1 MKKYTTE
8 TMVGVFVFMG
18 ILCVGYLT
26 LKLGKFNPFSNGY
39 YEVTARFSSVE
50 GLKPGA
56 AVDMAGVEVGTVNQI
71 KIDAKDQ
78 AAVVTLAIR
87 KGIELTT
94 DSIASVKTNGLIGD
108 KFIRISSGGDDQLLK
123 QGGRIT
129 QTEPSISLEDLISK
143 YIFGKV

>member
-1 MKKYTTE
+1 MKKYTME
-8 TMVGVFVFMG
+8 TMVGVFVFIG

-26 LKLGKFNPFSNGY
+26 LKLGKLNPFDNGY

-56 AVDMAGVEVGTVNQI
+56 SVDMAGVEIGTVSRIN
-71 KIDAKDQ
+71 IDKEEQ
-78 AAVVTLAIR
+78 VAVVSLLIR
-87 KGIELTT
+87 KGIELTDDT
-94 DSIASVKTNGLIGD
+94 IASVKTNGLIGD

-123 QGGRIT
+123 AGGRIT
-129 QTEPSISLEDLISK
+129 QTEPSVSLEDLISK